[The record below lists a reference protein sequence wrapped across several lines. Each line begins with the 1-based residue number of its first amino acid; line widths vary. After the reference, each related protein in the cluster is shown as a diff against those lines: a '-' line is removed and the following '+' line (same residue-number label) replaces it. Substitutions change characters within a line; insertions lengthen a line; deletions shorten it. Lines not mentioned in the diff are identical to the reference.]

1 MKVPLRMVGA
11 QPGILE
17 QSPARANLSQHDVEE
32 SFKLK
37 RTFSLCILAGF
48 AAAVLPL
55 MAIGQVSDSTGK
67 RVADETE
74 KTYKYDAYAGYA
86 YTSLNQV
93 NQSRYGLEGVNV
105 SVTRYFGRYFG
116 VTAEGD
122 DFFKG
127 LKSGNPGNPK
137 VQSVFFGPVLHANL
151 YGKFDGFGRVLLGGE
166 HTGDEDETPNI
177 SFAGGA
183 GGGLEYH
190 LTPRFSIRASGDD
203 IAASFSLVGN
213 SAQLGN
219 SPHKTWNSRA
229 SVGVVYHF

>member
-1 MKVPLRMVGA
+1 MKVPLRIYGA
-11 QPGILE
+11 AWAITQ
-17 QSPARANLSQHDVEE
+17 QDPARADLSQHDVEE

-48 AAAVLPL
+48 AAALLPL
-55 MAIGQVSDSTGK
+55 TAISQVSDSTGK
-67 RVADETE
+67 HATDETE

-93 NQSRYGLEGVNV
+93 NESRYGVQGVNI

-122 DFFKG
+122 DFFKS
-127 LKSGNPGNPK
+127 LKSGNPGNPS
-137 VQSVFFGPVLHANL
+137 VQSVLFGPVLHANL
-151 YGKFDGFGRVLLGGE
+151 YGKFDGFAHVLLGGE
-166 HTGDEDETPNI
+166 HTGGEQETPNI

-183 GGGLEYH
+183 GGGVEYH
-190 LTPRFSIRASGDD
+190 LTPRFSVRASGDD

-213 SAQLGN
+213 SPQLGN

-229 SVGVVYHF
+229 SIGVAYHF